1 MKQISFVLV
10 IVFCL
15 MDQLMAQ
22 NKPVNSRIDLML
34 LQGAYEKVIDT
45 CKQILAYDSLNPEI
59 HYKMGIAWQNTLEDD
74 LSLNSLKKAV
84 TLNPQIVATILLW
97 QKHIMAR
104 GNLRWLSL
112 CLPGSVLWIP

>member
-34 LQGAYEKVIDT
+34 LQGDYEKVIDT

-59 HYKMGIAWQNTLEDD
+59 HYKIGIALQNTLEDD

-84 TLNPQIVATILLW
+84 TLNPLNSGYNFALAKAYYGKGKFKIA
-97 QKHIMAR
+97 
-104 GNLRWLSL
+104 
-112 CLPGSVLWIP
+112 